1 MVQGE
6 DFPGRAWRSMDRRKL
21 ELSVKECFKIT
32 IHGSRIGGK
41 KAEVRDSKSRE
52 SKDGQGFC
60 TS

>member
-1 MVQGE
+1 
-6 DFPGRAWRSMDRRKL
+6 MDRRKL

-41 KAEVRDSKSRE
+41 KAEVRDSESRE
-52 SKDGQGFC
+52 RKDGQGFC